1 MVDSLGLCNLNLA
14 DQVVKTNLVKTNLV
28 KTNLVLISR
37 KVVKRLYRVQMVGMI
52 FQTCSEL
59 PGALQTIYLIRTRFR
74 SAAEA
79 TVLNTIWNVVLST
92 VASAVINC

>member
-1 MVDSLGLCNLNLA
+1 MVDSLGLCNLNLV
-14 DQVVKTNLVKTNLV
+14 DQVVKTNLV

>member
-52 FQTCSEL
+52 FQTRSRKGGEKYRNKTEFKQDSRDCGSNSYFLYGVSRIEL
-59 PGALQTIYLIRTRFR
+59 YICL
-74 SAAEA
+74 
-79 TVLNTIWNVVLST
+79 
-92 VASAVINC
+92 